1 MLAVSGGIDS
11 MVMAD
16 LFLNSSNKRPIT
28 LAHCDFHLRGEE
40 SDADAAF
47 VGDWAKSRGVPFRRA
62 DFDTREYASSLRI
75 SVEMA
80 ARELRYSWFAR
91 LCEEEGFVAVAVA
104 HNANDNAETIIL
116 NLLRGTGLKGVCG
129 MRSVSPL
136 PGATNALILRP
147 LLDFTRDEI
156 REYAIG
162 RGLSWREDS
171 SNTDSAYKRNLI
183 RNEIFPLFGKINP
196 SFLETLNADA
206 RRFSQVQA
214 IADDYFDS
222 VIGDAAGTGIPRDEH
237 LPGQGA
243 KRRESRGM
251 PVPATD
257 SLYGQG
263 ARRRESRG
271 MPVPA
276 ADRLYGLDAKR
287 RESPGNPI
295 PEGGLSI
302 SVDWLTGTPHW
313 EYVLFRLLEPFGF
326 NEAVTRDLAALIKD
340 GSTFSGRKFRGNG
353 FVALTSRDSIVISPL
368 LGQDSGQEE
377 KSPGIVIQGPGE
389 YSLYGIGFVVESV
402 EVDDPRQPEG
412 ITAANLDYPFTV
424 RRWRAG
430 DWMRPLGMKGRR
442 KKLSDMFGDLKLT
455 PLQKEK
461 ALVIVD
467 EGSHVLALL
476 GHRIDESVALPG
488 KAVRIRLI

>member
-1 MLAVSGGIDS
+1 MRDRFDSCLDGQLPGEGAVLLAVSGGIDS

-47 VGDWAKSRGVPFRRA
+47 VGDWAKSRGVPFRRV
-62 DFDTREYASSLRI
+62 DFDTREYASSLGI

-80 ARELRYSWFAR
+80 ARELRYSWCAR

-156 REYAIG
+156 REYALG

-214 IADDYFDS
+214 IADDYLDS
-222 VIGDAAGTGIPRDEH
+222 VIGDAAGRV
-237 LPGQGA
+237 PGEPDSRRRA
-243 KRRESRGM
+243 VDKRRLVDGYASLGICSFPVVGAFRVQRG
-251 PVPATD
+251 
-257 SLYGQG
+257 G
-263 ARRRESRG
+263 
-271 MPVPA
+271 
-276 ADRLYGLDAKR
+276 DA
-287 RESPGNPI
+287 
-295 PEGGLSI
+295 
-302 SVDWLTGTPHW
+302 
-313 EYVLFRLLEPFGF
+313 
-326 NEAVTRDLAALIKD
+326 
-340 GSTFSGRKFRGNG
+340 
-353 FVALTSRDSIVISPL
+353 
-368 LGQDSGQEE
+368 
-377 KSPGIVIQGPGE
+377 
-389 YSLYGIGFVVESV
+389 
-402 EVDDPRQPEG
+402 
-412 ITAANLDYPFTV
+412 
-424 RRWRAG
+424 
-430 DWMRPLGMKGRR
+430 
-442 KKLSDMFGDLKLT
+442 
-455 PLQKEK
+455 
-461 ALVIVD
+461 
-467 EGSHVLALL
+467 
-476 GHRIDESVALPG
+476 
-488 KAVRIRLI
+488 